1 MVLLVE
7 FAEKATSVSKVLR
20 MRSCALQALT
30 VPAQKTWSLMVY
42 VLLVTFVIL
51 VQLLPT
57 QRKVSVQLARIVWQ
71 VQLSQSLVQQAT
83 FQTQLVSRNPEKA
96 NWMHRV
102 VAFALEAS
110 TVQLPASRPPKEIAL
125 LATFVLVARPLLLP
139 PNTNVLPVTFA
150 RRGTSLHRRAQ
161 RGNSKLQQVW
171 RRATSVQQAATVRTR
186 MEPSQL
192 NVQRVTTVPLVPN
205 LRNNFRA
212 RKVPTTQAADKAMIV
227 RAFPAKVAGTVAARL
242 VWRRLLAIVMQGTT
256 ALEVQA

>member
-1 MVLLVE
+1 MALLVE

-96 NWMHRV
+96 NWMHMYV
-102 VAFALEAS
+102 
-110 TVQLPASRPPKEIAL
+110 
-125 LATFVLVARPLLLP
+125 
-139 PNTNVLPVTFA
+139 
-150 RRGTSLHRRAQ
+150 
-161 RGNSKLQQVW
+161 
-171 RRATSVQQAATVRTR
+171 
-186 MEPSQL
+186 
-192 NVQRVTTVPLVPN
+192 
-205 LRNNFRA
+205 
-212 RKVPTTQAADKAMIV
+212 
-227 RAFPAKVAGTVAARL
+227 KVADG
-242 VWRRLLAIVMQGTT
+242 G
-256 ALEVQA
+256 